1 MERTQLHKKVY
12 ITRLQPNQL
21 WLNSPLT
28 VVGSNPGN
36 YPWLLYLKALM
47 RGQRNDFQ
55 QKNDWQLFILW
66 ENHGSLKSVM
76 SESTNRI
83 KIPAKWDIL
92 SLYPTGKM
100 FYEIMFQHI
109 RMEYAIQNY
118 RRLIQCPAIGSSK
131 WKLNTFLEVLWL
143 PKREGMLT
151 AIFIFWGICE
161 YTRSRVY
168 IVYIGRVGRD
178 PSQVSW
184 PELQLLAGRTAPPTS
199 LTHDL
204 RKRTQDVRLCPWG
217 CSWDQAERECAF
229 QGE

>member
-1 MERTQLHKKVY
+1 MQAIHIQGSTNNDKSSIFKALRRYQKCSLKDPKIMSNFLTYILAMENTQLHKKVY

-109 RMEYAIQNY
+109 RMEYAYKI
-118 RRLIQCPAIGSSK
+118 I
-131 WKLNTFLEVLWL
+131 E
-143 PKREGMLT
+143 
-151 AIFIFWGICE
+151 
-161 YTRSRVY
+161 
-168 IVYIGRVGRD
+168 D
-178 PSQVSW
+178 
-184 PELQLLAGRTAPPTS
+184 
-199 LTHDL
+199 
-204 RKRTQDVRLCPWG
+204 
-217 CSWDQAERECAF
+217 
-229 QGE
+229 